1 MVSARSFKLALVL
14 LVFNGI
20 LALVALLNMYSALA
34 QVRLTAEVQY
44 TGFLGLY
51 MFVASLEFLM
61 LILIMP
67 AMTAGSISGER
78 ERHTLELMFTTKIRP
93 VEIVV
98 GKLMSAFSQLMI
110 LVVSSLPILMLTFIY
125 GSISSGDLMILLVSY
140 VVGALYCGSLGIFA
154 SSLMKRSTFSNVI
167 TYGIMLVVV
176 VGTYMLNVFLLKI
189 SETEISTMALNSGE
203 TIPKAS
209 SGASVYLLLLNPAI
223 MFAELL
229 ENQVAGG
236 GGNFTITHLLG
247 DNGGNFITN
256 HWVFCSLVIQA
267 VLSVLFTWGA
277 VFFLKPERSKK
288 TGSFGK
294 PTGTGRRS

>member
-1 MVSARSFKLALVL
+1 
-14 LVFNGI
+14 
-20 LALVALLNMYSALA
+20 
-34 QVRLTAEVQY
+34 
-44 TGFLGLY
+44 
-51 MFVASLEFLM
+51 
-61 LILIMP
+61 
-67 AMTAGSISGER
+67 
-78 ERHTLELMFTTKIRP
+78 
-93 VEIVV
+93 
-98 GKLMSAFSQLMI
+98 MI

-236 GGNFTITHLLG
+236 GGNFTITHFLG

>member
-1 MVSARSFKLALVL
+1 
-14 LVFNGI
+14 
-20 LALVALLNMYSALA
+20 
-34 QVRLTAEVQY
+34 
-44 TGFLGLY
+44 
-51 MFVASLEFLM
+51 MF
-61 LILIMP
+61 IMP
-67 AMTAGSISGER
+67 ALTSASISGER

-125 GSISSGDLMILLVSY
+125 GSIS
-140 VVGALYCGSLGIFA
+140 FA

-176 VGTYMLNVFLLKI
+176 VGTYMLNVFLLNI

-267 VLSVLFTWGA
+267 VLSVAFIWGA

>member
-1 MVSARSFKLALVL
+1 
-14 LVFNGI
+14 
-20 LALVALLNMYSALA
+20 
-34 QVRLTAEVQY
+34 
-44 TGFLGLY
+44 
-51 MFVASLEFLM
+51 MF
-61 LILIMP
+61 IMP
-67 AMTAGSISGER
+67 ALTSASISGER

-140 VVGALYCGSLGIFA
+140 VVGALYGIFA

-189 SETEISTMALNSGE
+189 SETEISTMALNSCE
-203 TIPKAS
+203 KIPKAS

-223 MFAELL
+223 MFA
-229 ENQVAGG
+229 
-236 GGNFTITHLLG
+236 
-247 DNGGNFITN
+247 
-256 HWVFCSLVIQA
+256 
-267 VLSVLFTWGA
+267 
-277 VFFLKPERSKK
+277 
-288 TGSFGK
+288 
-294 PTGTGRRS
+294 